1 MVDSEPWER
10 KLLHHFSGH
19 KFDWRWEMLE
29 TLTTQIVERWETLK
43 KYADIDKL
51 SKHGELDHQATSHLC
66 RALANDEDDLPGVE
80 LMMSCVS
87 CVAIGLGHSARW
99 LRGCDC
105 HVELLISHAAPKHQK
120 QTFVDEG
127 FEDGH
132 CPLMGRRLVH
142 LVHGGL
148 VKMKE
153 NVKFCNVQ
161 YNTLLVQAPEAQ
173 RVKVL
178 TFDRA
183 VRSRLTDWM
192 SDKLDYILEPP
203 ILFVGLI
210 GMYFSFSVDACV
222 DIAQKLLDWWDRLRG
237 IQMGA
242 YIMAQVVPS
251 PPPCGSWLLG
261 SLPVAP
267 LGSLGFPW
275 AVPLPG
281 SLGPSLWPPWV
292 PPYHK
297 VFLNNYELLLITK
310 YSLPLV
316 NSLLIIWWPSPTG
329 CPSAD

>member
-29 TLTTQIVERWETLK
+29 TLTTQIVERWATLK

-292 PPYHK
+292 PPCG
-297 VFLNNYELLLITK
+297 
-310 YSLPLV
+310 SLG
-316 NSLLIIWWPSPTG
+316 SLGPWCSPT
-329 CPSAD
+329 PPTDM